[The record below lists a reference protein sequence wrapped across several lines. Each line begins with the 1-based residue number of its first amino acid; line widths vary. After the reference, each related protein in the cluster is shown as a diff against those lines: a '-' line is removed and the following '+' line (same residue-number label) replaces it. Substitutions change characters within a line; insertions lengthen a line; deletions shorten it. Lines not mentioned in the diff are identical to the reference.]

1 MLLPTQI
8 IIYTQFMC
16 PCNNLLIFRII
27 WFEMNHQ
34 QSNNGHQASNIFQTT
49 LIIISWQ
56 NIIQQSL
63 NRIKVKKKGLRQW
76 QEWTYEENLLFLL
89 LLKVNDNDVT
99 IRKSAERK
107 KKGNSRSLKKQ
118 FSIITLSQLSD
129 FIVSSKNGQEY
140 KNLYKI
146 QQNNA

>member
-1 MLLPTQI
+1 M
-8 IIYTQFMC
+8 
-16 PCNNLLIFRII
+16 
-27 WFEMNHQ
+27 
-34 QSNNGHQASNIFQTT
+34 
-49 LIIISWQ
+49 
-56 NIIQQSL
+56 
-63 NRIKVKKKGLRQW
+63 KK
-76 QEWTYEENLLFLL
+76 TLFLL

-107 KKGNSRSLKKQ
+107 EKGNSRSLKKQ

>member
-1 MLLPTQI
+1 M
-8 IIYTQFMC
+8 
-16 PCNNLLIFRII
+16 
-27 WFEMNHQ
+27 
-34 QSNNGHQASNIFQTT
+34 
-49 LIIISWQ
+49 
-56 NIIQQSL
+56 
-63 NRIKVKKKGLRQW
+63 KK
-76 QEWTYEENLLFLL
+76 TLFLL